1 MAIDFRASQFRGAKF
16 ISSGSTGTGAKL
28 VFYDISADST
38 TTPNIGSINS
48 NKFSTTAIGTDIF
61 IYFSGSNGLYGSFD
75 VAGKQVISLPDTVF
89 SGSAVFKSS
98 SLNSTPGIFWR
109 GDLAAASADVS
120 LYTSAGSGNEFRF
133 YNDFGSTMFTT
144 IGEFNFQGG
153 PAKFVGGLSGS
164 LTKLDN
170 GDSYLVAGTNITIVS
185 NSNGSVTISST
196 ASGSSSGS
204 GGNNQQRLTVAAAMS
219 TVSTASIMA
228 GQFYWNSADW
238 TTVPTDVKL
247 RLVGNVTSP
256 PHTASFRLYNLTN
269 SQFVNIDTSQY
280 MSITASNSTYKV
292 GTNILSSL
300 SASSIF
306 ELRMSSSLSQ
316 SMVTLGHGEL
326 LITF

>member
-1 MAIDFRASQFRGAKF
+1 MAVDFRASQFRGAKF

-61 IYFSGSNGLYGSFD
+61 AYFSGSNGLYGFFD
-75 VAGKQVISLPDTVF
+75 IPGAQVVSLPDTVF

-98 SLNSTPGIFWR
+98 SLNSNPGIFWR
-109 GDLAAASADVS
+109 GDLDALDVDVS
-120 LYTSAGSGNEFRF
+120 LYTAAGSGNEFRF
-133 YNDFGSTMFTT
+133 FNTFGATKFSAVGNFTF
-144 IGEFNFQGG
+144 ENA
-153 PAKFVGGLSGS
+153 PAKFPYGMSGS
-164 LTKLDN
+164 LTQLDT
-170 GDSYLVAGTNITIVS
+170 GGSYLVAGTNVTIVS
-185 NSNGSVTISST
+185 NSNGSITISST
-196 ASGSSSGS
+196 ASGSSGS
-204 GGNNQQRLTVAAAMS
+204 GGNNQQRLTMAAAMS

-247 RLVGNVTSP
+247 RLVGNVTNP

-269 SQFVNIDTSQY
+269 NQFVKIDSTSEY
-280 MSITASNSTYKV
+280 MSITASNSTYKA
-292 GTNILSSL
+292 GTNILTSL
-300 SASSIF
+300 TASSIF

-316 SMVTLGHGEL
+316 SMITLGHGEL

>member
-1 MAIDFRASQFRGAKF
+1 
-16 ISSGSTGTGAKL
+16 
-28 VFYDISADST
+28 
-38 TTPNIGSINS
+38 
-48 NKFSTTAIGTDIF
+48 
-61 IYFSGSNGLYGSFD
+61 
-75 VAGKQVISLPDTVF
+75 
-89 SGSAVFKSS
+89 
-98 SLNSTPGIFWR
+98 
-109 GDLAAASADVS
+109 
-120 LYTSAGSGNEFRF
+120 
-133 YNDFGSTMFTT
+133 MFTT